1 MKKPFYPQQW
11 RNDDIPDAIEE
22 ITSRV
27 EQASVDIAP
36 TYNEWLQLGFA
47 LVDALGEN
55 GRPFFQRLSR
65 FYHKYTEKETNEQY
79 SRCLSSNKSGITIK
93 TLFFLAKKAGINILL
108 SRTPK
113 ILSEIIGI
121 IDNIGDM
128 QSVKSPIS
136 PKSLISSITPQKT
149 ISPISPKSSIS
160 SPSDIEVEETMPTFS
175 NLIKDN
181 LPYLLSQIIAKAKSD
196 EDADLLI
203 LGSITVFSAC
213 LPNVY
218 GVYNK
223 REVFP
228 NLFVFITAQA
238 SAGKGRLSLCR
249 KLVEPIQKKQRELYK
264 IEYEEYKRKISEYV
278 ANRKNPD
285 CERPEEPPLRTL
297 FMPANSSAT
306 SVYKVLYDN
315 GGVGLMFETEGDTL
329 ANTFNSDFGNF
340 SDGLRKAFHHEP
352 ISYNRRKE
360 NEFVELDKPKFSVL
374 LSGTPRQIT
383 NLIPDAENGLFS
395 RFLFYYMNIRME
407 WDDVFSDDDDC
418 TDDHAFE
425 LLGKKFEAY
434 YNSLNVMKPMRF
446 SFTEPQRRD
455 FNEFFK
461 EIQQNYASMLGLDIL
476 GSIRRLGIITF
487 RIAMV
492 FSTLRM
498 CDTGSYSTPFV
509 CSDADY
515 RSAITMAKTLLQHTE
530 KIYKTLPGCGKKNAT
545 PEVSIKESTQIKQT
559 FLDSLPINFDR
570 KQFQEIAQSLNIPET
585 TADRFVKSWC
595 QSGSIIHTSHGQYA
609 KA

>member
-1 MKKPFYPQQW
+1 MKRPFYPQQW
-11 RNDDIPDAIEE
+11 KNDDIPNAIEE
-22 ITSRV
+22 LTSRI
-27 EQASVDIAP
+27 EQAAVDIAP

-65 FYHKYTEKETNEQY
+65 FYHNYTEKETNEQY
-79 SRCLSSNKSGITIK
+79 SRCLSSNRDGITIK
-93 TLFFLAKKAGINILL
+93 TLFYLAKKAGINILL
-108 SRTPK
+108 SKTPK
-113 ILSEIIGI
+113 LLTDFIGI
-121 IDNIGDM
+121 IDNFGDL
-128 QSVKSPIS
+128 
-136 PKSLISSITPQKT
+136 PKKEM
-149 ISPISPKSSIS
+149 PKSSIS
-160 SPSDIEVEETMPTFS
+160 PKSPIFSPLTICKEEPMPTFS

-181 LPYLLSQIIAKAKSD
+181 LPYLLSQIVGKAKSD

-213 LPNVY
+213 LPNIY

-223 REVFP
+223 RDVYP

-249 KLVEPIQKKQRELYK
+249 KLVEPIQKHLRETNK
-264 IEYEEYKRKISEYV
+264 AEYEDYKRKQAEYV
-278 ANRKNPD
+278 ANRKNHD
-285 CERPEEPPLRTL
+285 YEQPEEPPLRTL

-306 SVYKVLYDN
+306 SVYKVLNDN
-315 GGVGLMFETEGDTL
+315 EGVGLMFETEGDTL

-418 TDDHAFE
+418 TDDSSFE
-425 LLGKKFEAY
+425 LLGHKFEEY
-434 YNSLNVMKPMRF
+434 YNSLKAMKPMRF
-446 SFTEPQRRD
+446 CFTEPQRKE

-461 EIQQNYASMLGLDIL
+461 DIQQNYASILGLDIL

-487 RIAMV
+487 RIAMIL
-492 FSTLRM
+492 STLRM
-498 CDTGSYSTPFV
+498 CDTGNYCTPIV
-509 CSDADY
+509 CSDADF
-515 RSAITMAKTLLQHTE
+515 RSAITMAKILLRHTE
-530 KIYKTLPGCGKKNAT
+530 KVFCSLPGNDKKDGNQDC
-545 PEVSIKESTQIKQT
+545 SGQESTRIKQI
-559 FLDSLPINFDR
+559 FLDNLPNSFDR
-570 KQFQEIAQSLNIPET
+570 KQFQEIAQALTIPET
-585 TADRFVKSWC
+585 TADRFVKNWC
-595 QSGSIIHTSHGQYA
+595 QSGIIIHSSHGKYERA
-609 KA
+609 E

>member
-11 RNDDIPDAIEE
+11 KNNDISNAVEE
-22 ITSRV
+22 ITSRI
-27 EQASVDIAP
+27 ESASVDIAP
-36 TYNEWLQLGFA
+36 TYSEWLQLGFA

-65 FYHKYTEKETNEQY
+65 FYHNYTEKETNEQY
-79 SRCLSSNKSGITIK
+79 NKCLSSNKSGVTIK
-93 TLFFLAKKAGINILL
+93 TLFFLAKKAGISILL
-108 SRTPK
+108 SKTPK
-113 ILSEIIGI
+113 ILADFIGI
-121 IDNIGDM
+121 FDNIGEIKA
-128 QSVKSPIS
+128 S
-136 PKSLISSITPQKT
+136 
-149 ISPISPKSSIS
+149 KSSIS
-160 SPSDIEVEETMPTFS
+160 SKSPISSPMQNEDFGNETPMPTFS

-181 LPYLLSQIIAKAKSD
+181 LPYLLSQIVSKSKSD

-203 LGSITVFSAC
+203 LGSLTVFSAC
-213 LPNVY
+213 LPNIY

-249 KLVEPIQKKQRELYK
+249 KLVEPIQKHLRELNK
-264 IEYEEYKRKISEYV
+264 LEYEEYKRKQAEYV
-278 ANRKNPD
+278 ANRKSAEYEQPV
-285 CERPEEPPLRTL
+285 EPPLRTL

-315 GGVGLMFETEGDTL
+315 EGVGLMFETEGDTL

-407 WDDVFSDDDDC
+407 WDDVFSDADDT
-418 TDDHAFE
+418 TDDHSFE
-425 LLGKKFEAY
+425 LLGLKFQDY
-434 YNSLNVMKPMRF
+434 YNELKSMQPIRF
-446 SFTEPQRRD
+446 CFSEPQRRD

-461 EIQQNYASMLGLDIL
+461 DIQQNYASMLGIDIL

-487 RIAMV
+487 RMAMI

-498 CDTGSYSTPFV
+498 CDTRNFSSTLV

-515 RSAITMAKTLLQHTE
+515 RSAITMANVLLHHTE
-530 KIYKTLPGCGKKNAT
+530 KVYRSLPCNDKKDLTANNPIQEAT
-545 PEVSIKESTQIKQT
+545 QLKQT
-559 FLDSLPINFDR
+559 FLDNLPNSFDR
-570 KQFQEIAQSLNIPET
+570 KQFQEIAQALTIPET
-585 TADRFVKSWC
+585 TADRFVKNWC
-595 QSGSIIHTSHGQYA
+595 QSGIIIHSSHGKYERA
-609 KA
+609 E